1 MYVPNTKEG
10 LPKILNTRAIW
21 PYFLL
26 SPKFSKLN
34 LHMPKLN
41 GLFDSF
47 DNLDS
52 IDINSLVPWLKN
64 LPVTTSQLE
73 NYLGNKILYPETL
86 PLTESDMKID
96 LAILREALRMMGDN
110 LFLNTTLRKIIIP
123 KRFLHFV
130 PDLVSLTWAFVD
142 GLLLNRK
149 KRDQFEDLWTVVVT
163 DDMDEIVGSILIPQF
178 GNSQDTMNL
187 SLDGRNYERSSKP
200 AVYKVVAGSLIL
212 IKCPKSKSEITY
224 KFITG
229 KVLGKNAGSVE
240 ISGGK
245 LGLMIDGRVI

>member
-1 MYVPNTKEG
+1 MCVPNTKEG
-10 LPKILNTRAIW
+10 LPKTLNTHAIW

-34 LHMPKLN
+34 LPMPKQN

-73 NYLGNKILYPETL
+73 NYLGNKILYPDTL
-86 PLTESDMKID
+86 PLTDADMKID

-110 LFLNTTLRKIIIP
+110 PFLNTTLRKMMIP

-163 DDMDEIVGSILIPQF
+163 DDMDEVVGSVLTPGF
-178 GNSQDTMNL
+178 GSSQDTMNL
-187 SLDGRNYERSSKP
+187 SLDGRDYE
-200 AVYKVVAGSLIL
+200 VARGSLIL

-229 KVLGKNAGSVE
+229 KVLGRNAGSVE